1 MSLKATRYA
10 LVAARQLRADI
21 HLLHVVETKQFIS
34 SSLLSLSSV
43 AGEEWN
49 DRLAKRLG
57 RLATSYKAG
66 GQMHVLRPKI
76 N

>member
-21 HLLHVVETKQFIS
+21 HLLHVVETNQFIS
-34 SSLLSLSSV
+34 PSLLSLSSV

-49 DRLAKRLG
+49 DHWQNDSDGSPPHTKRAV
-57 RLATSYKAG
+57 RC
-66 GQMHVLRPKI
+66 MC
-76 N
+76 